1 MRSFFIPIF
10 VSAAAT
16 AAVIASPPAAAA
28 PPKHVEIV
36 YDLARNGMTLAHVT
50 HQLEHD
56 GRSYKLTERVKGKGV
71 FALKGDATR
80 TSEGAIAPDG
90 LRPRR
95 FEDRRTGRD
104 AREARFDPASGAPTL
119 KQQDQVSFAWS
130 FAFSPPGKPVSISV
144 ADGKRVSNYSYK
156 PAGREKVKTP
166 AGEFDA
172 LKFVKVRERPED
184 KVTEIWLATDR
195 QNMPVRILVVD
206 KDGTRLDQVAVKIA
220 AQ

>member
-1 MRSFFIPIF
+1 MDGSALKVTMRNLFFPIAL
-10 VSAAAT
+10 SLAA
-16 AAVIASPPAAAA
+16 SAAAA

-36 YDLARNGMTLAHVT
+36 YELARNGMGLAEVKQ
-50 HQLEHD
+50 QLEHD
-56 GRSYKLTERVKGKGV
+56 GRTYKLTEHVKGKGV

-95 FEDRRTGRD
+95 FEDKRSGRD
-104 AREARFDPASGAPTL
+104 TREARIDASSS
-119 KQQDQVSFAWS
+119 KQQDQVSLAWN
-130 FAFSPPGKPVSISV
+130 FAFAPPAKPVSVSV
-144 ADGKRVSNYSYK
+144 ADGKRVSSYSYQ

-172 LKFVKVRERPED
+172 LKFVKTRERPED
-184 KVTEIWLATDR
+184 KTTEIWVAADR
-195 QNMPVRILVVD
+195 QNVPVRILVVD
-206 KDGTRLDQVAVKIA
+206 KDGTRLDQLAVKIT